1 MLEKGLPVLAHQE
14 QALAKAGDALDQVR
28 AHAARDLAS
37 ALARDP
43 KLIEQ
48 VAGGNTS
55 GAAKAME
62 TERQVRIDPEKRAGR
77 FVEQWQSMKEARA
90 SMERAGDHAGAE
102 KIGKR
107 MESIAGGLHRDPQLE
122 SVLQRRA
129 SELALSMERGRSIG
143 QELAQS
149 VQPSRDRDYGMSR

>member
-1 MLEKGLPVLAHQE
+1 LPVLAHQE

-28 AHAARDLAS
+28 PHGARDLAS

-48 VAGGNTS
+48 AAGGNIS
-55 GAAKAME
+55 GAARAME

-77 FVEQWQSMKEARA
+77 FVEQWHGMKEARA

-102 KIGKR
+102 KLGKR
-107 MESIAGGLHRDPQLE
+107 MEGIAGGLHRDPQLE
-122 SVLQRRA
+122 SALQRRA
-129 SELALSMERGRSIG
+129 PELELKMERVRSIAN
-143 QELAQS
+143 ELAQS
-149 VQPSRDRDYGMSR
+149 VTISRDRDYGMSR